1 METTTIISAIAAS
14 LAALV
19 AVLTLIIQCHQNRK
33 NEKKI
38 LSEKAENMLEK
49 TRTDPGI
56 MYFMK
61 VIDYGKSWY
70 KIGFH
75 GSNFENSADDA
86 LLTYNYI
93 LWLKERNLLDENGLA
108 NFLYE
113 IDKIVRNKDV
123 QCYFFNLYHYSQKA
137 KLPFKFEKLM
147 KYGVEKH
154 YIDKDIYNEDSENF
168 GEQQLE
174 F

>member
-33 NEKKI
+33 NEKKS

-56 MYFMK
+56 MHFMK
-61 VIDYGKSWY
+61 AIDYGKSWY
-70 KIGFH
+70 KTGFH
-75 GSNFENSADDA
+75 ESNFEKSADDA

-113 IDKIVRNKDV
+113 IDKIVGNKDV

-147 KYGVEKH
+147 QYGVEKH

>member
-1 METTTIISAIAAS
+1 M
-14 LAALV
+14 
-19 AVLTLIIQCHQNRK
+19 
-33 NEKKI
+33 
-38 LSEKAENMLEK
+38 
-49 TRTDPGI
+49 
-56 MYFMK
+56 
-61 VIDYGKSWY
+61 
-70 KIGFH
+70 
-75 GSNFENSADDA
+75 
-86 LLTYNYI
+86 
-93 LWLKERNLLDENGLA
+93 LDENGLA

-113 IDKIVRNKDV
+113 IDKIVGNKDV

-154 YIDKDIYNEDSENF
+154 YIDKDIYNENSENF